1 MIVSAVPSRPDHAT
15 QRPAF
20 TLIELLVVVSI
31 IALLISML
39 MPSLGRARDQAKGVH
54 CLARLKDIGT
64 GLASYENV
72 YEDAMPPAEWFPD
85 FDNKP
90 NLRYGW
96 SELLFEW
103 IYKEK
108 VYRPD
113 IDEGA
118 CPEHFPV
125 QRNTE
130 QERFA
135 KYFICKASPM
145 SGVNSGH
152 YRVYLPFWSGGT
164 SMVNASGVY
173 TGSADPRGS
182 GRRASLSPKAVLLG
196 DANERSIRGSGDMPP
211 ETSTCRLGDDCSY
224 IDAGEA
230 NEAGPNGFDG
240 NRFSDRHYG
249 GTNYLFQDLHG
260 EWSTSLRNKLARD
273 FDLNGIPDI
282 ATAP

>member
-1 MIVSAVPSRPDHAT
+1 MTVHAAPSRADASD
-15 QRPAF
+15 QRNAF

-54 CLARLKDIGT
+54 CLARLSDFGKGI
-64 GLASYENV
+64 ASYENV
-72 YEDAMPPAEWFPD
+72 FDDSAPPAEWFPD
-85 FDNKP
+85 IDNAP

-96 SELLFEW
+96 TELLFEW
-103 IYKEK
+103 VYKEK
-108 VYRPD
+108 VYRAGV
-113 IDEGA
+113 DEGA

-125 QRNTE
+125 QRNTDE
-130 QERFA
+130 DRFA
-135 KYFICKASPM
+135 KYFICKGSSF

-152 YRVYLPFWSGGT
+152 YRVYLPFWSGGG
-164 SMVNASGVY
+164 SLANASGVY
-173 TGSADPRGS
+173 TGSADPRAS
-182 GRRASLSPKAVLLG
+182 GRRSAVSPKAILIG

-211 ETSTCRLGDDCSY
+211 EASTCRMGDDCSF

-230 NEAGPNGFDG
+230 NEAGPNGYDG

-249 GTNYLFQDLHG
+249 GTNYLYQDLHG
-260 EWSTSLRNKLARD
+260 EWNTSLRDKLARD
-273 FDLNGIPDI
+273 YDLNGIQDI